1 MYKAAHASMESE
13 ALARKKE
20 CNQLKKAIE
29 KYETEMQEKE
39 TRAEIAD

>member
-1 MYKAAHASMESE
+1 MESE